1 MVLVVSRA
9 SIEVASVVSVVSC
22 TRTEVTAVV
31 PVVSRGGVGRASVV
45 LVVSCARI
53 EVTAVVSVV
62 SVCGV
67 FGCVVETGG
76 TSVGD

>member
-1 MVLVVSRA
+1 MPVVSCAR
-9 SIEVASVVSVVSC
+9 IEVASVVLM
-22 TRTEVTAVV
+22 
-31 PVVSRGGVGRASVV
+31 VSRGGVGRASVV

-67 FGCVVETGG
+67 FGCVVDTGG

>member
-1 MVLVVSRA
+1 M
-9 SIEVASVVSVVSC
+9 
-22 TRTEVTAVV
+22 
-31 PVVSRGGVGRASVV
+31 GRLSVV

-53 EVTAVVSVV
+53 EVTAVVLVVSCARIEVAAVVPVV

-67 FGCVVETGG
+67 FGCVVDTGG

>member
-1 MVLVVSRA
+1 MGRLSVVLVVSRA
-9 SIEVASVVSVVSC
+9 
-22 TRTEVTAVV
+22 RTEPVSVV

-67 FGCVVETGG
+67 FGCVVDTGG